1 MKTGESLDPRTK
13 LVLVLVVSS
22 LAVWSRDIRILSFL
36 FLVSLLAC
44 FWVGSDMGG
53 LFKKLKRFLWI
64 FVAMAI
70 IQSIFI
76 SGGTPLLSVGRVV
89 LVSDLGLLRGVQ
101 IVLRFLII
109 VSSALVMTSS
119 HAREI
124 IQGLVQW
131 RIPYELAFMVSVAIR
146 FLPLLQEEITDMLT
160 AIQLRGV
167 NLKQIPIPRRLKTYS
182 YLLMPMIAS
191 VLMKSRD
198 LSMAMEMRAF
208 RAYPTRTSLRLL
220 TFRNLD
226 YGIMAISGL
235 VLVLTVWLMQ
245 IV

>member
-1 MKTGESLDPRTK
+1 LKTAASLDPRTK
-13 LVLVLVVSS
+13 LVLVMVVST

-36 FLVSLLAC
+36 LAISLLAC
-44 FWVGSDMGG
+44 AWVGSDMGG
-53 LFKKLKRFLWI
+53 LFKKVKRFIWI
-64 FVAMAI
+64 FVAMAV
-70 IQSIFI
+70 IQSLFTP
-76 SGGTPLLSVGRVV
+76 GGTPWIAWGRIT
-89 LVSDLGLLRGVQ
+89 LISDLGLLRGAQ

-109 VSSALVMTSS
+109 VTSALVMTSS

-167 NLKQIPIPRRLKTYS
+167 NLKHIPIPRRLKTYS

-198 LSMAMEMRAF
+198 LSTAMEMRAF
-208 RAYPTRTSLRLL
+208 RAYPTRTSLRQLAFG
-220 TFRNLD
+220 TLD
-226 YGIMAISGL
+226 YVVMACSGF
-235 VLVLTVWLMQ
+235 VLIVTVWLMQ

>member
-1 MKTGESLDPRTK
+1 LKTAESLDPRTK

-22 LAVWSRDIRILSFL
+22 LAVWSRDIRVLSFL
-36 FLVSLLAC
+36 LFISLLAC

-53 LFKKLKRFLWI
+53 LFKKLKRFVWI
-64 FVAMAI
+64 FVAMAV

-76 SGGTPLLSVGRVV
+76 SGGTPLVALGRVV
-89 LVSDLGLLRGVQ
+89 LISDLGLLRGVQ

-131 RIPYELAFMVSVAIR
+131 RIPYEIAFMVSVAIR

-208 RAYPTRTSLRLL
+208 RAYPTRTSLRVL
-220 TFRNLD
+220 TFQKRD
-226 YGIMAISGL
+226 YGAMAFSGL
-235 VLVLTVWLMQ
+235 VLVLTVWMMQ
-245 IV
+245 LI

>member
-1 MKTGESLDPRTK
+1 MKTGKSLDPRAK
-13 LVLVLVVSS
+13 LVMVLVVSS
-22 LAVWSRDIRILSFL
+22 LAVWSRDARILGFL
-36 FLVSLLAC
+36 FFLSLLAC
-44 FWVGSDMGG
+44 YWVGSDMGA
-53 LFKKLKRFLWI
+53 LLKKLKRFVWI
-64 FVAMAI
+64 FFAMAV

-76 SGGTPLLSVGRVV
+76 AGGTPLIAVGRVV
-89 LVSDLGLLRGVQ
+89 LVSDVGLMRGVQ

-167 NLKQIPIPRRLKTYS
+167 NLKQIPVPRRLKTYS

-191 VLMKSRD
+191 VLVKSRD

-220 TFRNLD
+220 TFRRPD
-226 YGIMAISGL
+226 YVAMSISGL
-235 VLVLTVWLMQ
+235 VLVFTIWLMQ
-245 IV
+245 VI

>member
-1 MKTGESLDPRTK
+1 LKTGESLDPRTK

-22 LAVWSRDIRILSFL
+22 LAVYSRDIRILSFL
-36 FLVSLLAC
+36 FFVSLAAC

-53 LFKKLKRFLWI
+53 LFKKLKRFVWI
-64 FVAMAI
+64 FVAMAV

-76 SGGTPLLSVGRVV
+76 PGGTPLVALGRVV
-89 LVSDLGLLRGVQ
+89 LVSDLGLLRGIQ

-208 RAYPTRTSLRLL
+208 RAYPARTSLRLL
-220 TFRNLD
+220 TFANLD
-226 YGIMAISGL
+226 YGVMAVSGL
-235 VLVLTVWLMQ
+235 VLVLTVWMMQ
-245 IV
+245 WT

>member
-1 MKTGESLDPRTK
+1 LKTEKSLDPRAK
-13 LVLVLVVSS
+13 LVMVLVVST
-22 LAVWSRDIRILSFL
+22 LAVWSRDARILGFLL
-36 FLVSLLAC
+36 FLSLLAC
-44 FWVGSDMGG
+44 YWVGSDMGA
-53 LFKKLKRFLWI
+53 LFKKLKRFVWI

-70 IQSIFI
+70 IQSIFT
-76 SGGTPLLSVGRVV
+76 SGGTPLVALGRLV
-89 LVSDLGLLRGVQ
+89 LVSDVGLMRSIQ

-146 FLPLLQEEITDMLT
+146 FLPLLQEEVTDMMT

-167 NLKQIPIPRRLKTYS
+167 NLKQIPVPRRLKTYS

-208 RAYPTRTSLRLL
+208 RAYPTRTSLRIL
-220 TFRNLD
+220 TFVPLD
-226 YGIMAISGL
+226 YIAMAASGM
-235 VLVLTVWLMQ
+235 VLIFTIWLMQ
-245 IV
+245 VI